1 MQTLHVSTK
10 EGQVG
15 VWGHVMLGTMGRVGV
30 GEGTCGRRLQC
41 DGTEEERRWG
51 DTRRRA
57 TAAHRPLARN
67 TPPPSAETS
76 RSRHH
81 SEGHWLL
88 RFTIMVFQMYSFV
101 YKS

>member
-15 VWGHVMLGTMGRVGV
+15 VWRDAGDRVRGRVAADCSVMGP
-30 GEGTCGRRLQC
+30 RRR
-41 DGTEEERRWG
+41 GEEETLA
-51 DTRRRA
+51 TRRRA

-81 SEGHWLL
+81 SEAALTLQIYNYG
-88 RFTIMVFQMYSFV
+88 FSDVQFCV
-101 YKS
+101 